1 MSCQETRSSNNSTG
15 SNNHLRSIDLFRSII
30 IWLEQKIK
38 SCDDL
43 SPPCHWRLTW
53 IILKLVLGCIW
64 WLVGGDSPS
73 PVADWNPAGI
83 HNSFPLSGRPAR
95 LLSLTDPASP
105 ILVDSSCRHPPT
117 IQPSTFQSGRDQ
129 DQSHYYHFQLQR
141 KA

>member
-1 MSCQETRSSNNSTG
+1 MTYPPPLSLEA
-15 SNNHLRSIDLFRSII
+15 DLDHS
-30 IWLEQKIK
+30 EA
-38 SCDDL
+38 C
-43 SPPCHWRLTW
+43 PRLYM
-53 IILKLVLGCIW
+53 VVG
-64 WLVGGDSPS
+64 GGDSPS

-83 HNSFPLSGRPAR
+83 HNSLPLSGRPAR